1 MYIYRDGSVRK
12 LKDGLTKDV
21 IQSYFE
27 RHPDAVEC
35 DAPPTMD
42 QLGYWV
48 SDCVAES
55 IDGCMV
61 EPDGHCEHNMPSWLL
76 ALGMI

>member
-1 MYIYRDGSVRK
+1 MYIYRDGNVRK

-21 IQSYFE
+21 IQSYFD
-27 RHPDAVEC
+27 RHPGAIEC
-35 DAPPTMD
+35 DPIPSMD

-48 SDCVAES
+48 SDCIAES

-61 EPDGHCEHNMPSWLL
+61 EPDGYCEHGRPSWLL

>member
-1 MYIYRDGSVRK
+1 MNVYRDGRVRT
-12 LKDGLTKDV
+12 LKAGLSKDQ
-21 IQSYFE
+21 ISAYMD
-27 RHPDAVEC
+27 RHPGAIEC
-35 DAPPTMD
+35 DPIPDME

-48 SDCVAES
+48 SDCIAES

-61 EPDGHCEHNMPSWLL
+61 EPDGHCAHGLPSWLL